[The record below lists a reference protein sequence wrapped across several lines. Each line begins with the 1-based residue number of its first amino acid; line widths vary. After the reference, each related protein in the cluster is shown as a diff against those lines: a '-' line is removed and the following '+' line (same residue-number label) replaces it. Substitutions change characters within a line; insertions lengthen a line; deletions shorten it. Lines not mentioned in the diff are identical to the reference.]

1 MHKGANSLN
10 GIFWSNQSNKEQKE
24 YIYLLKIMGSL
35 SNLFSESNS
44 PYLYYRGHENLFC
57 EAFNAKNLSRGDIS
71 YDAIKGNIG
80 IGLKTFLNN
89 NGLTFQKV
97 AEFNNESDIIRGLEN
112 EYDVVHKIASL
123 RNKRIKTTQNITDT
137 SESMYHLVTREPGK
151 MNIIETPMHLID
163 IDSIKLNKYQSKN
176 TIKFSDKFNDY
187 SFSLSKNTL
196 LQRFDTRDEN
206 ILTQFSVEML
216 ENPFKLLKS
225 LHKDVLHSDTEQPEE
240 ENYIILPLY
249 SVRDNNVPE
258 KSGLNQWNA
267 GGRKRHPN
275 EVYIPIPSWIHDV
288 FDDFFVYAK
297 ERKRRGESAKDSPS
311 FNVELPN
318 GNIMKCKVAQ
328 AGGKALMSD
337 PNKEL
342 GEWILRDVLNLP
354 EKTLVTM
361 EMLKEIGIDSIKITK
376 KDDENYLLDFVE
388 VGTYHEFEE
397 SNK

>member
-196 LQRFDTRDEN
+196 LQ
-206 ILTQFSVEML
+206 
-216 ENPFKLLKS
+216 
-225 LHKDVLHSDTEQPEE
+225 
-240 ENYIILPLY
+240 
-249 SVRDNNVPE
+249 
-258 KSGLNQWNA
+258 
-267 GGRKRHPN
+267 
-275 EVYIPIPSWIHDV
+275 
-288 FDDFFVYAK
+288 
-297 ERKRRGESAKDSPS
+297 
-311 FNVELPN
+311 
-318 GNIMKCKVAQ
+318 
-328 AGGKALMSD
+328 
-337 PNKEL
+337 
-342 GEWILRDVLNLP
+342 
-354 EKTLVTM
+354 
-361 EMLKEIGIDSIKITK
+361 
-376 KDDENYLLDFVE
+376 
-388 VGTYHEFEE
+388 
-397 SNK
+397 